1 MDCISCLR
9 PKSGPNMTP
18 DWNKTRVCFESWLQ
32 VIGGQRCCYRRD
44 SVVGHN
50 LSPFLL
56 FGHGKREGVSLWF
69 YDCDIDKLMHR
80 FYDIDKLMNRCCDI
94 ELLAILPLGL
104 FVLIIILFIAA
115 GSFDKKYCYK
125 CTKRG
130 LNLVK
135 KWMLSMW
142 SWPQSSHVI
151 IESWFRLQCLD
162 DVVNP
167 RWYPGS
173 SGKQFSELWEYF
185 PGLLLVHE
193 MHN

>member
-1 MDCISCLR
+1 MHDERQTSGKRTRRNWMKLVSKNLKNNLIKKITRPLDCISCLR

-18 DWNKTRVCFESWLQ
+18 GWNKTHYCIESCLQ

-104 FVLIIILFIAA
+104 FVLIIILFI
-115 GSFDKKYCYK
+115 STVRC
-125 CTKRG
+125 
-130 LNLVK
+130 
-135 KWMLSMW
+135 S
-142 SWPQSSHVI
+142 QS
-151 IESWFRLQCLD
+151 R
-162 DVVNP
+162 P
-167 RWYPGS
+167 
-173 SGKQFSELWEYF
+173 
-185 PGLLLVHE
+185 
-193 MHN
+193 

>member
-1 MDCISCLR
+1 MIYCCLTLQCMGHSDNLIKFL
-9 PKSGPNMTP
+9 PGHWIAYHLAQIWHLANMTP
-18 DWNKTRVCFESWLQ
+18 GWNKTRVCFESCLQ

-104 FVLIIILFIAA
+104 FVLIIILFIGFIAA
-115 GSFDKKYCYK
+115 GTFDKKYCYK

-135 KWMLSMW
+135 
-142 SWPQSSHVI
+142 
-151 IESWFRLQCLD
+151 
-162 DVVNP
+162 
-167 RWYPGS
+167 
-173 SGKQFSELWEYF
+173 
-185 PGLLLVHE
+185 
-193 MHN
+193 

>member
-1 MDCISCLR
+1 MGSYCDQVGMIYCCLTLQCMGHSDNLIKKITRPLDCISCLR

-18 DWNKTRVCFESWLQ
+18 GWNKTHYCIESCLQ

-94 ELLAILPLGL
+94 ELLAILPLVRTFCTNHNSL
-104 FVLIIILFIAA
+104 YSCRKFWQEIL
-115 GSFDKKYCYK
+115 
-125 CTKRG
+125 
-130 LNLVK
+130 L
-135 KWMLSMW
+135 
-142 SWPQSSHVI
+142 
-151 IESWFRLQCLD
+151 
-162 DVVNP
+162 
-167 RWYPGS
+167 
-173 SGKQFSELWEYF
+173 
-185 PGLLLVHE
+185 
-193 MHN
+193 